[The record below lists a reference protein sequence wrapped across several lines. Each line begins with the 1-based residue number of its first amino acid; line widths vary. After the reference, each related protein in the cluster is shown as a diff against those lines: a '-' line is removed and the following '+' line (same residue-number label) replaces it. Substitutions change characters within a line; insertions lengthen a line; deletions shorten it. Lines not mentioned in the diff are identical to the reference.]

1 MKKIIKISYLQTI
14 VKTAEEMKQLA
25 KLLNIKGSLD
35 ELFLCIPA
43 YISARTILYHYFH

>member
-1 MKKIIKISYLQTI
+1 MMKKIIKISYLQTI

-35 ELFLCIPA
+35 EIYRKAKEKLNKPNL
-43 YISARTILYHYFH
+43 